1 MRNVTIQNELDKVPL
16 SRALQGEGREGNA
29 QSVRVLSPVTHDK
42 TRYVLSCSLESLPA
56 RRQSSGSQASG
67 TPNVLTQ
74 AQRGRNILL
83 CFFSSYGKT
92 QELES
97 PGVDRAVR
105 TWLPETKNKE
115 LGTTSG
121 PSSEKEERAMKWDR
135 KGRQER
141 LGEKKKACSSDL
153 FLFLLH
159 LQLIKNLIAIIPGIQ
174 LLLTG
179 VIAEAGMGTVSAGEI
194 REGSPFGA

>member
-29 QSVRVLSPVTHDK
+29 QSLRVLSPVTHDK
-42 TRYVLSCSLESLPA
+42 TRYVLSCSLKSLPA
-56 RRQSSGSQASG
+56 RGQSSGFQASG
-67 TPNVLTQ
+67 TPNVLTPGPQ

-83 CFFSSYGKT
+83 CSFSSYGRT

-105 TWLPETKNKE
+105 TWLPETKNKG

-121 PSSEKEERAMKWDR
+121 PSSEKEDWAMKWDR
-135 KGRQER
+135 KGRQEK
-141 LGEKKKACSSDL
+141 LGKKKKTRLALQISSSFFFISSL
-153 FLFLLH
+153 
-159 LQLIKNLIAIIPGIQ
+159 
-174 LLLTG
+174 
-179 VIAEAGMGTVSAGEI
+179 
-194 REGSPFGA
+194 